1 MKIFFVHPSCHSF
14 RVNLFYL
21 VPAFEAPGV
30 LVVGGL
36 RGEAGG
42 VGGAAGVA
50 RLRRVLRVVV
60 RPVRRVV
67 HLVRVVVDVASLG
80 ARTLAFS
87 QQIGGKP

>member
-1 MKIFFVHPSCHSF
+1 MDSMHACVHFSPFNVLGASREPSWF
-14 RVNLFYL
+14 
-21 VPAFEAPGV
+21 
-30 LVVGGL
+30 VVGGL

-50 RLRRVLRVVV
+50 RLGRVLRVVV

-87 QQIGGKP
+87 Q